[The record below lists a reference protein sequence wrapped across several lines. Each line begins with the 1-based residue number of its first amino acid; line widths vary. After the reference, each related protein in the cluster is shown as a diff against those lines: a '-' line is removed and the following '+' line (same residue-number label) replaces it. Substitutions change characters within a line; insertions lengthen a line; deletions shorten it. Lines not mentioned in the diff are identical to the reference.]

1 MATLSAPST
10 LIWFLAEFEATA
22 AHYPETT
29 AWHFVI
35 ACFKLCDLDVEE
47 FLRHAPEE
55 AQNKRE
61 EIVGDA
67 KGLKEQVSRTCDA
80 VTMARRRLRQA
91 LGKGGQERADEPLHR
106 TAAARAVFDRAANLA
121 HFRNDKLRP
130 VDLFDALL
138 EWMAQ
143 APHEGKLAEFAGDM
157 LLKIQHPP
165 ESEGEPRRPDDDGHK
180 AVKGIAPAK
189 KQQKS
194 ALAFFGRDI
203 TELARRGK
211 LEPVIGRKDEI
222 LRVAR
227 IFSQK
232 RKANPVLVG
241 EPGVGKTGIVE
252 GLAQRIASGECPE
265 FLRDARIVEIS
276 MSALI
281 AGTKYRGE
289 FEERLQAVIKEAE
302 QQPEVILFIDE
313 IHTLVGTGAGGGST
327 MDAANILKPAL
338 ARGSIRLIGATTT
351 AEYRR
356 DIERD
361 PALERR
367 FQAVWVEEIS
377 RRVRCAI
384 RFG

>member
-1 MATLSAPST
+1 MNSDRDEPKS
-10 LIWFLAEFEATA
+10 
-22 AHYPETT
+22 
-29 AWHFVI
+29 
-35 ACFKLCDLDVEE
+35 
-47 FLRHAPEE
+47 
-55 AQNKRE
+55 
-61 EIVGDA
+61 
-67 KGLKEQVSRTCDA
+67 
-80 VTMARRRLRQA
+80 ARR
-91 LGKGGQERADEPLHR
+91 
-106 TAAARAVFDRAANLA
+106 
-121 HFRNDKLRP
+121 
-130 VDLFDALL
+130 
-138 EWMAQ
+138 
-143 APHEGKLAEFAGDM
+143 
-157 LLKIQHPP
+157 
-165 ESEGEPRRPDDDGHK
+165 
-180 AVKGIAPAK
+180 
-189 KQQKS
+189 QQKS

-203 TELARRGK
+203 TELARRGR

-227 IFSQK
+227 ILSQK

-252 GLAQRIASGECPE
+252 GLAQRIASSDCPE

-302 QQPEVILFIDE
+302 QQSEVILFIDE
-313 IHTLVGTGAGGGST
+313 IHTLVGAGAGGGS
-327 MDAANILKPAL
+327 MDASNILKPAL

-367 FQAVWVEEIS
+367 FQAVWVEEPTRDEAVEILLS

-384 RFG
+384 RCG